1 MGSIPLFEVMSAPI
15 ALKGFKTLFMGRCDK
30 ERSPL
35 NIVFIPKPAIIPSI
49 NLSPV
54 PELPRSKGSMGS
66 TKPVRLFLT

>member
-1 MGSIPLFEVMSAPI
+1 MGSIPLLEVISAPI
-15 ALKGFKTLFMGRCDK
+15 ALKGSKTLLMGRCDR
-30 ERSPL
+30 ELSPL

-49 NLSPV
+49 NLRPV